1 MNLRDRLADAITRA
15 LPAGSFVSLRYPC
28 EIIVLTDARR
38 YTLAWGGPL
47 PFGPD
52 YVSVGAAV
60 SVARSPARFRL
71 AVQLDALRADVWLKF
86 DVQPHPEAEEDTP

>member
-1 MNLRDRLADAITRA
+1 MNLRDRLADTITRA
-15 LPAGSFVSLRYPC
+15 LPPGSFVSLRYPC

-60 SVARSPARFRL
+60 SVARPSAGVVRV
-71 AVQLDALRADVWLKF
+71 AVQLDTGRADVWLKF
-86 DVQPHPEAEEDTP
+86 DVQPHPEEDTP